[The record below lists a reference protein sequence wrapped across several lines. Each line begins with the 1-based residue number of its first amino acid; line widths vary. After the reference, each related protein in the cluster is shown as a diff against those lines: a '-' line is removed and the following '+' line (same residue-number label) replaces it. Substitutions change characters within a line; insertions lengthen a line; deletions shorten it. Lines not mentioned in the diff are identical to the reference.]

1 MDSASC
7 GPSTALQNLNKHAQR
22 DNSLQHQRHQHPQ
35 QQGASIHQFRQGQQ
49 VDSRLNADF
58 KQFNSGNDFANS
70 FMNQMNIKP
79 SMQQHQHQ
87 QHQHQQHQQQ
97 QHQQQHQHQQPA
109 WVNDFSNLSI
119 QQQHQHLNQQQ
130 NQGAKSDWHQQFMQQ
145 QQPNTLQHQSNFQQM
160 TPNYAM
166 GSYQMRNTATTMTP
180 MFHNQTEH
188 QQQHKLEEE
197 QRALEKQFDMIEKQL
212 QNESVTTEENTNQ
225 DEAKEEFARIARKA
239 ETSMKTIDSHD
250 SEMNEKF
257 QNSQFLKLMSSI
269 GNRQVELE
277 GDKLVTSDSKED
289 IREKGIPETIT
300 ATNPTITTAPRDTQ
314 EGQFTLQGPSNPDF
328 VREMYDQIPRPKP
341 ANTAFPHPSSGDSEH
356 EQQQEPNDPHQNTL
370 PDPLAHIQDGQ
381 LSDIND
387 PLTAARIIS
396 GGQVQMSDWV
406 EDYDTISDTPSKL
419 ETDSN
424 NNPNVRPFR
433 KGQIVD
439 HHWDEM
445 YRDYRHDDDYF

>member
-35 QQGASIHQFRQGQQ
+35 HPQQQGASIHQFRQGQQ

-58 KQFNSGNDFANS
+58 KQFNNGNDFANS

-87 QHQHQQHQQQ
+87 QHQHQQ
-97 QHQQQHQHQQPA
+97 PA

-119 QQQHQHLNQQQ
+119 QQQHQHQNQQQ
-130 NQGAKSDWHQQFMQQ
+130 NQGTKSDWHQQFMQQQQ

-314 EGQFTLQGPSNPDF
+314 EGQFTSQGPSNPDF
-328 VREMYDQIPRPKP
+328 AREMYDQIPRPKP

>member
-1 MDSASC
+1 
-7 GPSTALQNLNKHAQR
+7 
-22 DNSLQHQRHQHPQ
+22 
-35 QQGASIHQFRQGQQ
+35 
-49 VDSRLNADF
+49 
-58 KQFNSGNDFANS
+58 
-70 FMNQMNIKP
+70 
-79 SMQQHQHQ
+79 
-87 QHQHQQHQQQ
+87 
-97 QHQQQHQHQQPA
+97 
-109 WVNDFSNLSI
+109 
-119 QQQHQHLNQQQ
+119 
-130 NQGAKSDWHQQFMQQ
+130 
-145 QQPNTLQHQSNFQQM
+145 
-160 TPNYAM
+160 
-166 GSYQMRNTATTMTP
+166 
-180 MFHNQTEH
+180 
-188 QQQHKLEEE
+188 
-197 QRALEKQFDMIEKQL
+197 MIEKQL

-328 VREMYDQIPRPKP
+328 AREMYDQIPRPKP

-439 HHWDEM
+439 HRWDEM

>member
-87 QHQHQQHQQQ
+87 QHQHQ

-328 VREMYDQIPRPKP
+328 AREMYDQIPRPKP
-341 ANTAFPHPSSGDSEH
+341 ANTAFPHPLSGDSEH

>member
-35 QQGASIHQFRQGQQ
+35 HPQQQGASIHQFRQGQQ

-58 KQFNSGNDFANS
+58 KQFNNGNDFANS

-87 QHQHQQHQQQ
+87 QHQHQQ
-97 QHQQQHQHQQPA
+97 PA

-119 QQQHQHLNQQQ
+119 QQQHQHQNQQQ
-130 NQGAKSDWHQQFMQQ
+130 NQGTKSDWHQQFMQQQQ

-300 ATNPTITTAPRDTQ
+300 ATNPTITTAPRDTL

-328 VREMYDQIPRPKP
+328 AREMYDQIPRPKP

>member
-79 SMQQHQHQ
+79 SMQQHQ
-87 QHQHQQHQQQ
+87 QQ

-119 QQQHQHLNQQQ
+119 QQQHQHQNQQQ
-130 NQGAKSDWHQQFMQQ
+130 NQGTKSDWHQQFMQQQQ

-212 QNESVTTEENTNQ
+212 QNESVTTEENSNQ

-300 ATNPTITTAPRDTQ
+300 ATNPTITTAPRDTL

-328 VREMYDQIPRPKP
+328 AREMYDQIPRPKP

>member
-35 QQGASIHQFRQGQQ
+35 HPQQQGASIHQFRQGQQ

-58 KQFNSGNDFANS
+58 KQFNNGNDFANS

-87 QHQHQQHQQQ
+87 QHQHQQ
-97 QHQQQHQHQQPA
+97 PA

-119 QQQHQHLNQQQ
+119 QQQHQHQNQQQ
-130 NQGAKSDWHQQFMQQ
+130 NQGTKSDWHQQFMQQQQ
-145 QQPNTLQHQSNFQQM
+145 QQPNTLQHQSNFQRM

>member
-35 QQGASIHQFRQGQQ
+35 HPQQQGASIHQFRQGQQ

-58 KQFNSGNDFANS
+58 KQFNNGNDFANS

-79 SMQQHQHQ
+79 SMQQHQH
-87 QHQHQQHQQQ
+87 
-97 QHQQQHQHQQPA
+97 QQHQHQQPA

-406 EDYDTISDTPSKL
+406 EDYDTISDTPSKP

>member
-35 QQGASIHQFRQGQQ
+35 HPQQQGASIHQFRQGQQ

-58 KQFNSGNDFANS
+58 KQFNNGNDFANS

-87 QHQHQQHQQQ
+87 QHQHQQ
-97 QHQQQHQHQQPA
+97 PA

-119 QQQHQHLNQQQ
+119 QQQHQHQHQNQQQ
-130 NQGAKSDWHQQFMQQ
+130 NQGTKSDWHQQFMQQQQ

-197 QRALEKQFDMIEKQL
+197 QRAFEKQFDMIEKQL

-277 GDKLVTSDSKED
+277 GDKLVTLDSKED

-328 VREMYDQIPRPKP
+328 AKEMYDQIPRPKP

>member
-58 KQFNSGNDFANS
+58 KQFNNGNDFANS

-87 QHQHQQHQQQ
+87 QHQHQQ
-97 QHQQQHQHQQPA
+97 PA

-119 QQQHQHLNQQQ
+119 QQQHQHQNQQQ
-130 NQGAKSDWHQQFMQQ
+130 NQGTKSDWHQQFMQQQQ

-300 ATNPTITTAPRDTQ
+300 ATNPTITTAPRDTL

-328 VREMYDQIPRPKP
+328 AREMYDQIPRPKP

>member
-1 MDSASC
+1 MDPASC
-7 GPSTALQNLNKHAQR
+7 GPSTALQNLSKHAQR

-35 QQGASIHQFRQGQQ
+35 QQGPSIHQFRQGQQ
-49 VDSRLNADF
+49 IDSRLNADF

-79 SMQQHQHQ
+79 SMQQ
-87 QHQHQQHQQQ
+87 QQQ
-97 QHQQQHQHQQPA
+97 QQQQHQHQHQHQQPG

-119 QQQHQHLNQQQ
+119 QQQQQQQQHRHQQ
-130 NQGAKSDWHQQFMQQ
+130 NQGTKSDWHQQFMQQ
-145 QQPNTLQHQSNFQQM
+145 QSQSNNLQHQSNFQQM

-166 GSYQMRNTATTMTP
+166 GSYQMRNGTTTMTP
-180 MFHNQTEH
+180 MFQNQTEH
-188 QQQHKLEEE
+188 QQQHKFEEE
-197 QRALEKQFDMIEKQL
+197 QRAFEKQFDLIEKQL
-212 QNESVTTEENTNQ
+212 QNEPVTTEENINQ

-269 GNRQVELE
+269 GNRKVELE

-289 IREKGIPETIT
+289 IREKGIPETT
-300 ATNPTITTAPRDTQ
+300 TTTPTITSSMNSQ
-314 EGQFTLQGPSNPDF
+314 EAQFRLQGPSNPDSA
-328 VREMYDQIPRPKP
+328 RQMYDQIPRPKP
-341 ANTAFPHPSSGDSEH
+341 ANIAMPHPLSGDNIQD
-356 EQQQEPNDPHQNTL
+356 QQQESNDPHQNSL

-396 GGQVQMSDWV
+396 GGQVQTNDWV
-406 EDYDTISDTPSKL
+406 EDYDTISDAPSGL
-419 ETDSN
+419 ESN
-424 NNPNVRPFR
+424 SNHNQNARPFR

>member
-79 SMQQHQHQ
+79 SMQQHQH
-87 QHQHQQHQQQ
+87 
-97 QHQQQHQHQQPA
+97 QQHQHQQPA

-406 EDYDTISDTPSKL
+406 EDYDTISDTPSKP

>member
-87 QHQHQQHQQQ
+87 QHQHQQ
-97 QHQQQHQHQQPA
+97 PA

-119 QQQHQHLNQQQ
+119 QQQHQHQNQQQ
-130 NQGAKSDWHQQFMQQ
+130 NQGTKSDWHQQFMQQQQ

>member
-58 KQFNSGNDFANS
+58 KQFNNGNDFANS

-79 SMQQHQHQ
+79 SMQQHQH
-87 QHQHQQHQQQ
+87 
-97 QHQQQHQHQQPA
+97 QQHQHQQPA

-341 ANTAFPHPSSGDSEH
+341 ANTAFPHPLSGDSEH

-406 EDYDTISDTPSKL
+406 EDYDTISDTPSKP

>member
-35 QQGASIHQFRQGQQ
+35 HPQQQGASIHQFRQGQQ

-58 KQFNSGNDFANS
+58 KQFNNGNDFANS

-87 QHQHQQHQQQ
+87 QHQHQQ
-97 QHQQQHQHQQPA
+97 PA

-119 QQQHQHLNQQQ
+119 QQQHQHQNQQQ
-130 NQGAKSDWHQQFMQQ
+130 NQGTKSDWHQQFMQQQQ
-145 QQPNTLQHQSNFQQM
+145 QQPNTLQHQSNFQRM

-328 VREMYDQIPRPKP
+328 AREMYDQIPRPKP

>member
-1 MDSASC
+1 M
-7 GPSTALQNLNKHAQR
+7 
-22 DNSLQHQRHQHPQ
+22 
-35 QQGASIHQFRQGQQ
+35 
-49 VDSRLNADF
+49 
-58 KQFNSGNDFANS
+58 
-70 FMNQMNIKP
+70 
-79 SMQQHQHQ
+79 
-87 QHQHQQHQQQ
+87 
-97 QHQQQHQHQQPA
+97 
-109 WVNDFSNLSI
+109 
-119 QQQHQHLNQQQ
+119 
-130 NQGAKSDWHQQFMQQ
+130 
-145 QQPNTLQHQSNFQQM
+145 
-160 TPNYAM
+160 
-166 GSYQMRNTATTMTP
+166 
-180 MFHNQTEH
+180 
-188 QQQHKLEEE
+188 
-197 QRALEKQFDMIEKQL
+197 
-212 QNESVTTEENTNQ
+212 
-225 DEAKEEFARIARKA
+225 
-239 ETSMKTIDSHD
+239 
-250 SEMNEKF
+250 
-257 QNSQFLKLMSSI
+257 
-269 GNRQVELE
+269 ELE

-328 VREMYDQIPRPKP
+328 AREMYDQIPRPKP

-439 HHWDEM
+439 HRWDEM